1 MGTKWIT
8 HFSLSSED
16 CLKIR
21 VTLCSSVVFVR
32 HGHSANLK
40 YITRSSM
47 AYCSP
52 LCWIPC
58 ESLRLTLIFQKEV
71 SEFSFFPFKIKTNV
85 KITTVDARI
94 NVWTQLAVTS
104 VPAEKGLFFRRTSIA
119 VKKVITVWDLSL
131 TFPFLLVKWESF
143 RPGGLSELKRLL
155 QLNKTRFF

>member
-32 HGHSANLK
+32 HGHDSANLK

-58 ESLRLTLIFQKEV
+58 ESLRLILF
-71 SEFSFFPFKIKTNV
+71 FSKRSIRVFLFSPKTKTNV

-155 QLNKTRFF
+155 

>member
-40 YITRSSM
+40 YITRSSI
-47 AYCSP
+47 A
-52 LCWIPC
+52 I
-58 ESLRLTLIFQKEV
+58 SLRLILFFQKEV